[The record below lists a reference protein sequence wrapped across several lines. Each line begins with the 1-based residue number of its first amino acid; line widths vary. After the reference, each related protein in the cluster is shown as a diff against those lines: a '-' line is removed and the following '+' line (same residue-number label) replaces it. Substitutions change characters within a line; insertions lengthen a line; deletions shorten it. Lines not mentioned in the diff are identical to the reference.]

1 VKTQADNL
9 EEVSRA
15 FQVLSDP
22 DKKSK
27 FDKYGGDPE
36 SRFSGA
42 SASSGASPF
51 SGFASQRAP
60 RGGGGSM
67 FEEEISPEEL
77 FRQFFGGGMGG
88 GGFGG
93 GPFGGFGGMYNCE
106 SLILPTQQLTRA
118 NRRQRLRLQHG
129 RRTWRQSTPN
139 GRWHASK
146 KTTQPRKPTTSLTDG
161 RTTISPAAT
170 STVHHSSAVL
180 TLLRRRTNIPKRPL
194 RKRFTAYPKT
204 RFHKTQSRLLRQP
217 QRHRRLFATE
227 LERPVRPRRKRLRP
241 KTRNSMRVGTNTE
254 ATGVPRSAGLLEQ
267 RSSQVASRG
276 GYGHACVSEAQRL
289 GLSY

>member
-1 VKTQADNL
+1 MNTQADNF

-27 FDKYGGDPE
+27 YDKFGGDPE

-42 SASSGASPF
+42 SASSSGASPF
-51 SGFASQRAP
+51 SGFASQRGP

-93 GPFGGFGGMYNCE
+93 GPFGGFGMYNGG
-106 SLILPTQQLTRA
+106 SFKRLAQRLTCA

-129 RRTWRQSTPN
+129 RWTWSTSTPN
-139 GRWHASK
+139 GRRCSSK
-146 KTTQPRKPTTSLTDG
+146 KTTQPRKPTTSITYG
-161 RTTISPAAT
+161 RTTISPAAAPT
-170 STVHHSSAVL
+170 LHHSPPVI

-194 RKRFTAYPKT
+194 RKSRAAHGTPCLC
-204 RFHKTQSRLLRQP
+204 KTQSRLLRQP
-217 QRHRRLFATE
+217 QRNPRLQQ
-227 LERPVRPRRKRLRP
+227 LERPRQTRRKRLRP
-241 KTRNSMRVGTNTE
+241 ETRNAVRMGKNAE
-254 ATGVPRSAGLLEQ
+254 ATRVPRSAGLLQQ
-267 RSSQVASRG
+267 RSGQVSSCAR
-276 GYGHACVSEAQRL
+276 HAYACLSETEGL